1 MSNYHRLIAY
11 KRDFPHDIISVERND
26 VIKDNTDI
34 ITGVT
39 YDEVFPLDEEHSFLV
54 KKNTT
59 RLAMHITAEAM
70 VPICTKCKTAI
81 RSYYKYCPMCGR
93 KVIRDEENNGAL

>member
-11 KRDFPHDIISVERND
+11 KRDFPHDTISVERND
-26 VIKDNTDI
+26 AIKDNTDI

-39 YDEVFPLDEEHSFLV
+39 YDEVLPLDEEHSFLV

-59 RLAMHITAEAM
+59 KLAMHITAEAM
-70 VPICTKCKTAI
+70 IPICTKCKTAI
-81 RSYYKYCPMCGR
+81 KSFYRFCPMCGR
-93 KVIRDEENNGAL
+93 KVIRDETTDESL